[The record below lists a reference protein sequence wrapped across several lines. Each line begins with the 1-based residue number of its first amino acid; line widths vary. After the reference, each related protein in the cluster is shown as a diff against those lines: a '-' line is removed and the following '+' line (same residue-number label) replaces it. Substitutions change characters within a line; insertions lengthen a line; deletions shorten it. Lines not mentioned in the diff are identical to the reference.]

1 MAGSPL
7 GRIFKLLSGYG
18 DSKST
23 GFRPLKAMQK
33 RFYQWALMH
42 PVFSF
47 KAFHLF
53 ISPFIKETAMVQ
65 GHRMHLDKGDS
76 LGLSVFGVFEPFMT
90 KIIAGEIKEGDT
102 VVDVGASIGY
112 YTLTFARLVGEKG
125 KVYAFEPA
133 PDIFALLEKN
143 VKENGYKN
151 VILNNKAVSDKTG
164 KARLY
169 LCDYN
174 NMAHT
179 LSRTR
184 EGAGSVE
191 VETVRL
197 DDYFRDRGGKIDFVK
212 IDVEGAECAAVR
224 GMEQVL
230 RASRSIKLAT
240 EYHPKWLTSFGS
252 SGKEYLELISSLGF
266 GISDINEGTEQ
277 VEPSDADKILKKYSP
292 EKRTWTNLLCVK

>member
-1 MAGSPL
+1 MSISVL
-7 GRIFKLLSGYG
+7 GKTLKLFLGYG
-18 DSKST
+18 DAKSSR
-23 GFRPLKAMQK
+23 FRLTKAVQK
-33 RFYQWALMH
+33 RLYRWALMH

-47 KAFHLF
+47 KAFHFFL
-53 ISPFIKETAMVQ
+53 SPFLKDVANVR
-65 GHRMHLDKGDS
+65 GHTMFLDRGDS

-90 KIIAGEIKEGDT
+90 KVVAGEIKEGDT
-102 VVDVGASIGY
+102 VMDVGASIGY

-266 GISDINEGTEQ
+266 GISDINEETEQ